1 LAAIAVA
8 PCSTEL
14 LAMVD
19 RGLVLG
25 LLVSLVDIV
34 SRGSDADSVGGGNTP
49 GDLHYTWL
57 GLLGGDDDRGFL
69 SFLGYHLPG
78 LGRRRWRRGL
88 LLPCLPPL
96 SLVGRGAR
104 VGRVFLVLFAGVGCG
119 DRGGGGHLG
128 HSRVVCR
135 NSVRAFLITERGL
148 RIERAGSAFLNW
160 RE

>member
-1 LAAIAVA
+1 
-8 PCSTEL
+8 
-14 LAMVD
+14 MVD

-88 LLPCLPPL
+88 LLLCLLLLYLWWGAAHGLGAFFWCSSPGSGAGTAAGEGIL
-96 SLVGRGAR
+96 GTVGSFAEI
-104 VGRVFLVLFAGVGCG
+104 VFE
-119 DRGGGGHLG
+119 
-128 HSRVVCR
+128 HS
-135 NSVRAFLITERGL
+135 
-148 RIERAGSAFLNW
+148 
-160 RE
+160 